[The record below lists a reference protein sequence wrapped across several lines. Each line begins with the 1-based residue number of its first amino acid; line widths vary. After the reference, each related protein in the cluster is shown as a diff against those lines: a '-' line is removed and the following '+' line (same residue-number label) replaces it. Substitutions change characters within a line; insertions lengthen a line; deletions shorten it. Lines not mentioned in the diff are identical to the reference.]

1 MSNTDTQQLIEHVS
15 LELQGMKDL
24 DMHVPFDPKKLSE
37 KQKAEIVEY
46 RAGGMKISQIADLL
60 VSLA

>member
-1 MSNTDTQQLIEHVS
+1 MSNNETQQLIEHVS

-24 DMHVPFDPKKLSE
+24 GMRVPFDPKSLSD

-46 RAGGMKISQIADLL
+46 RDGGMKISQIADLL
-60 VSLA
+60 VSLH

>member
-1 MSNTDTQQLIEHVS
+1 MSNSDTQQLIEHVS

-24 DMHVPFDPKKLSE
+24 GTHIPFDPKTLSD

-46 RAGGMKISQIADLL
+46 CEGGMKISQIADLL